1 MSGIGHMVIAVDGP
15 AASGKG
21 TLSKKL
27 ANHFG
32 LARLDTGLIYRAVA
46 MKVLNDGGELRNKS
60 SVISAANYL
69 SYHDFDRENL
79 RSEGAGIAASKV
91 AVIPEVRRILLEF
104 QRNFAAH
111 PPIGKSGVVLD
122 GRDIGTIVCPGAN
135 YKIFLIAGPEVRA
148 ARRFKELQEHG
159 SKAIHSHILRDIK
172 DRDAR
177 DSSRSIAPL
186 VPAKDAFI
194 LDTSDLDADAA
205 FAAALI
211 YISTQNHRK
220 Q

>member
-1 MSGIGHMVIAVDGP
+1 MSGIGQMVIAVDGP

-60 SVISAANYL
+60 SVISAANNI
-69 SYHDFDRENL
+69 SFHDFDRENL

-91 AVIPEVRRILLEF
+91 AVIPEVRRVLLEF

-111 PPIGKSGVVLD
+111 PPIGKLGVVLD
-122 GRDIGTIVCPGAN
+122 GRDIGTVVCPSAH
-135 YKIFLIAGPEVRA
+135 YKFFLIV
-148 ARRFKELQEHG
+148 
-159 SKAIHSHILRDIK
+159 
-172 DRDAR
+172 
-177 DSSRSIAPL
+177 
-186 VPAKDAFI
+186 
-194 LDTSDLDADAA
+194 
-205 FAAALI
+205 
-211 YISTQNHRK
+211 
-220 Q
+220 